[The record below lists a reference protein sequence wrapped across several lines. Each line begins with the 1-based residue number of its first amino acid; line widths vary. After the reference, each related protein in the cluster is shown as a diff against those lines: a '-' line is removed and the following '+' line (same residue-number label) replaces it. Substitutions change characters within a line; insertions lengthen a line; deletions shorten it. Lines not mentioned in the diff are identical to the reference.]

1 MIFSVIPAPSR
12 VGINFGGNPALYKK
26 KITRRECP
34 MALKEGDRI
43 RISSIGGDYRVKWVG
58 QRMVV
63 LETDD
68 RSRQFLTTL
77 DYLQA
82 DSARQPKATKGM
94 PPADLKN

>member
-1 MIFSVIPAPSR
+1 
-12 VGINFGGNPALYKK
+12 
-26 KITRRECP
+26 

-43 RISSIGGDYRVKWVG
+43 RISSIGRDYRVKWIG

-77 DYLQA
+77 DYLQE
-82 DSARQPKATKGM
+82 DSAQQPKATKGM
-94 PPADLKN
+94 APAELKN